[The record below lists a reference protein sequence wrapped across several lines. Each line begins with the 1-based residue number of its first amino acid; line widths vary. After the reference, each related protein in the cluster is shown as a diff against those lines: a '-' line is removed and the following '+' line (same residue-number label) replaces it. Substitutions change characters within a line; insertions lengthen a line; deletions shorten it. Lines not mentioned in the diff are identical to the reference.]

1 MKNSEALS
9 AHEDD
14 KVRIFAFDQML
25 WRNTFNQVMKLTPT
39 KPHFS
44 VMEFIAIDNERLVPQ
59 QSISSVSNVD
69 DIESY
74 IRSKE
79 SETKRFLQIIDLPLQ
94 ERPAVMRELSMMGIT
109 AGSLFP
115 GLDGACEELKERFF
129 PLL

>member
-1 MKNSEALS
+1 MT
-9 AHEDD
+9 
-14 KVRIFAFDQML
+14 
-25 WRNTFNQVMKLTPT
+25 WRRTFNQLVKLAPA

-44 VMEFIAIDNERLVPQ
+44 ILEFIAIDNERLVPQ

-74 IRSKE
+74 IRSME
-79 SETKRFLQIIDLPLQ
+79 SDAMKFLQIIDLPIQ
-94 ERPAVMRELSMMGIT
+94 ERPKVMRELSMMGIT

-115 GLDGACEELKERFF
+115 GLDGTCEEFKERFF

>member
-1 MKNSEALS
+1 MAR
-9 AHEDD
+9 EDE
-14 KVRIFAFDQML
+14 KARVFVFDQMT
-25 WRNTFNQVMKLTPT
+25 WRRTFNQLVKLTPVR
-39 KPHFS
+39 PHFS
-44 VMEFIAIDNERLVPQ
+44 ILEFIAIDNERLVPQ

-74 IRSKE
+74 ITTKE
-79 SETKRFLQIIDLPLQ
+79 SVTVKFLQIIDLPVQ
-94 ERPAVMRELSMMGIT
+94 ERPKVMRELSMMGIT